1 MIKPA
6 LQIWAQLLIKILRLL
21 CICLVCYHLSIVEI
35 FFFIFFLIS
44 FNFFPCFDVY
54 FLFALVLLFFT
65 WLCVISFVCK
75 TFGYIGYMNILL
87 RLNSLWSLVTWW
99 KQKIN
104 HVVFFISIGSL
115 FWFFGVS
122 WVELK
127 FLMYSDV
134 FSALSFC
141 LTWFGSD
148 IKPDWACFTSLGQAR
163 ARAKPHCT
171 SVSQAYTNIIKSF
184 HARAQACF

>member
-75 TFGYIGYMNILL
+75 TFGYIGYMNILS

-115 FWFFGVS
+115 FCVLWCQLNWIEVP
-122 WVELK
+122 
-127 FLMYSDV
+127 DV
-134 FSALSFC
+134 FRCLLCSVFLSDLIWVRYQTRLDLFHE
-141 LTWFGSD
+141 FG
-148 IKPDWACFTSLGQAR
+148 TS
-163 ARAKPHCT
+163 P
-171 SVSQAYTNIIKSF
+171 SSSQAPLY
-184 HARAQACF
+184 